1 MYNCLTSWGLFYNG
15 TVPTAFRAGESFAF
29 KQLLLLTLARA
40 QKTGLVGCSVC
51 PRTKNFAPQNSSH
64 RNKAGCVECSV
75 CPRTKLSAARCA
87 ADKGQKAK
95 FQATSSL
102 DARTASRRAVL
113 TWMFIL
119 CRAAKNEPRKR
130 AKTFPLG
137 SPWHCRSTKSK
148 TKDYIKVFSTLP
160 RL

>member
-40 QKTGLVGCSVC
+40 QKTG
-51 PRTKNFAPQNSSH
+51 
-64 RNKAGCVECSV
+64 CVECSV

-95 FQATSSL
+95 FQTTSSL

-113 TWMFIL
+113 SWVFIL

-130 AKTFPLG
+130 ARTFPPGPPCDAALHSG
-137 SPWHCRSTKSK
+137 QRKK
-148 TKDYIKVFSTLP
+148 TSLIQYISRHLATTRGRRRKQERFCLKFC
-160 RL
+160 